1 MSLKIFT
8 KRFNLL
14 FCTML
19 DFFFFS
25 NITEHKVPF
34 QNLQKKRVLNRSGFK
49 KRYNL
54 VS

>member
-14 FCTML
+14 FCTNAVI
-19 DFFFFS
+19 FFFFFLS

-34 QNLQKKRVLNRSGFK
+34 QNLQEKVFK
-49 KRYNL
+49 
-54 VS
+54 

>member
-8 KRFNLL
+8 ERFNLL

-19 DFFFFS
+19 DFFLS

-34 QNLQKKRVLNRSGFK
+34 QNLQKKDF
-49 KRYNL
+49 
-54 VS
+54 